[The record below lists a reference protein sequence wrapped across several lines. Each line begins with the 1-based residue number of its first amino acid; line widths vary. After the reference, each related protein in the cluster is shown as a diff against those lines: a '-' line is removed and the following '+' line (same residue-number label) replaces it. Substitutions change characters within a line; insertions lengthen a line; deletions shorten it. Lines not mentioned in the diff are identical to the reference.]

1 MCNIG
6 VVLIIYQ
13 IQNCRFQV
21 INGLEAVHTESVF
34 PFQFHECRVFQKPC
48 QVKRISTYTC
58 SAIVP
63 IINVSSKTV
72 KKSEDPRGRAIVESF
87 AHSSKLAWQQ
97 ISFLSFS
104 EQQQFLSRSSK
115 IKKKFHIKNISS
127 LFCCLAI
134 SIIASCPKSASR
146 DFRVLCERPHRMLN

>member
-72 KKSEDPRGRAIVESF
+72 NKSEDPRGRAIVESF

-104 EQQQFLSRSSK
+104 EQQVFIKVQQD
-115 IKKKFHIKNISS
+115 KKKFHIKNISS

-134 SIIASCPKSASR
+134 SIIASRPKSASR
-146 DFRVLCERPHRMLN
+146 DFRVLCERPHRMSN